1 MDMDEERRARE
12 DICVCCIYNSQER
25 RCSDI
30 LDIRERKECENKRDF
45 EVRHKVSSAPSSCP
59 EKTLNES
66 NLTRSSLNSNK
77 STIPEENTSRVSL
90 ESNQS
95 TIPEENTTL
104 KNNRS
109 MGPTQ
114 ETTNQ
119 QQVQESTLQPEAPED
134 STRLFDSNAMNT
146 NEQSNKV
153 TPRTSRP
160 KSQKTLKQQEQS
172 PQPVTPGEADKAY
185 LFSPDHNFGAQTTD
199 IFLATG
205 TAAEGGNDQSNKTTP
220 ISSRPKTMKTSKQ
233 QEQSPQPVTPGEADR
248 AYLFSPDHNFGAQ
261 TPGMTPLR
269 EGAGVSE
276 NVETNEQ
283 SNKTTPISSRPK
295 TQKTPKQQEQ
305 SPQPVTPGEA
315 DRAYLFSPN
324 QNFGA
329 QTTGMTPLREGA
341 RVSENVENI
350 NERRGRTR
358 GKRTRKQQV
367 PQPQTQGED
376 SGHLLTTDSIFGPQT
391 SDFSKLIER
400 AGESQNDEAQLLH
413 NLIMEIHALHRR
425 NKNKIEED
433 KGKKEEKE
441 LREEDRF
448 LMELE
453 DKRLDELRKY
463 AEELYKKKRLEK
475 YDENNLDSSKKL
487 KTTADKEK
495 SSTAN
500 NLATISKNV
509 LLTRPGKSNQ
519 EAEPFQ

>member
-1 MDMDEERRARE
+1 MEANLENSSNPSMTLEIKFSNKVDGKDVIMKEYFAFEVKDNQIAVRKIKTPATTKQPGHPCYWDFAKTPERRARE

-276 NVETNEQ
+276 NVE
-283 SNKTTPISSRPK
+283 
-295 TQKTPKQQEQ
+295 
-305 SPQPVTPGEA
+305 
-315 DRAYLFSPN
+315 
-324 QNFGA
+324 
-329 QTTGMTPLREGA
+329 
-341 RVSENVENI
+341 NI

>member
-1 MDMDEERRARE
+1 
-12 DICVCCIYNSQER
+12 
-25 RCSDI
+25 
-30 LDIRERKECENKRDF
+30 
-45 EVRHKVSSAPSSCP
+45 
-59 EKTLNES
+59 
-66 NLTRSSLNSNK
+66 
-77 STIPEENTSRVSL
+77 
-90 ESNQS
+90 
-95 TIPEENTTL
+95 
-104 KNNRS
+104 

-276 NVETNEQ
+276 NVE
-283 SNKTTPISSRPK
+283 
-295 TQKTPKQQEQ
+295 
-305 SPQPVTPGEA
+305 
-315 DRAYLFSPN
+315 
-324 QNFGA
+324 
-329 QTTGMTPLREGA
+329 
-341 RVSENVENI
+341 NI

-487 KTTADKEK
+487 EARDQKPNN
-495 SSTAN
+495 STSRNDLDGGPTIIQQNEDNIGRNPSWFETSKKMIRYSTN
-500 NLATISKNV
+500 NIRLISVYYAIIIKDIIAKPRDSIETVYKYSLRNATIFVCKTV
-509 LLTRPGKSNQ
+509 EKVIAFFFR
-519 EAEPFQ
+519 